1 MSRGR
6 WGRRVGRCAGRRC
19 EVRVSRTVGN
29 SRAARYSCRNR
40 ESARALSLI
49 SGAPRSDQFFLAEVT
64 RHFRTAQ
71 CESAG
76 GMSSAVA
83 PTISLHA
90 ERRARSIAPTASA
103 SSSSSNLRVTRRGIA
118 VGCPLMTM
126 LVGTRPEARAVDYF
140 TTPPNTLEFENVVFP
155 RYPGFVTL
163 PSGVQVKELCVG
175 DGAVATAST
184 RESLELKIMMW
195 TVHQG
200 RSAGETRVRFV
211 PGDGAVIH
219 GIEQAVL
226 AGGGM
231 RVGGTR
237 RALVPPPRLPSHGR
251 TFHSAKTKP
260 RVQSSGSRQRTI
272 LRWECKRRSRRG

>member
-1 MSRGR
+1 
-6 WGRRVGRCAGRRC
+6 
-19 EVRVSRTVGN
+19 
-29 SRAARYSCRNR
+29 
-40 ESARALSLI
+40 
-49 SGAPRSDQFFLAEVT
+49 
-64 RHFRTAQ
+64 
-71 CESAG
+71 
-76 GMSSAVA
+76 
-83 PTISLHA
+83 
-90 ERRARSIAPTASA
+90 
-103 SSSSSNLRVTRRGIA
+103 
-118 VGCPLMTM
+118 MTM

-184 RESLELKIMMW
+184 RESLELKVRMW

-200 RSAGETRVRFV
+200 RSAGETRVVFV

-237 RALVPPPRLPSHGR
+237 RALVPPKASVSWPYVSLSEDEAASTNTKFGFAPAYDPSLG
-251 TFHSAKTKP
+251 
-260 RVQSSGSRQRTI
+260 VQTPLTSGI
-272 LRWECKRRSRRG
+272 GPVPDALRPGGEGLAGLRDA

>member
-1 MSRGR
+1 
-6 WGRRVGRCAGRRC
+6 
-19 EVRVSRTVGN
+19 
-29 SRAARYSCRNR
+29 
-40 ESARALSLI
+40 
-49 SGAPRSDQFFLAEVT
+49 
-64 RHFRTAQ
+64 
-71 CESAG
+71 
-76 GMSSAVA
+76 
-83 PTISLHA
+83 
-90 ERRARSIAPTASA
+90 
-103 SSSSSNLRVTRRGIA
+103 
-118 VGCPLMTM
+118 MTM

-184 RESLELKIMMW
+184 RESLELKVRIW

-200 RSAGETRVRFV
+200 RSAGGTRVRFV

-237 RALVPPPRLPSHGR
+237 RALVPPKASVSWPYVSLSEDEAASKYKVRVRARVRSFAG
-251 TFHSAKTKP
+251 SANAAHVGDRAGARAFRP
-260 RVQSSGSRQRTI
+260 GGEGLAG
-272 LRWECKRRSRRG
+272 LRDA

>member
-1 MSRGR
+1 
-6 WGRRVGRCAGRRC
+6 
-19 EVRVSRTVGN
+19 
-29 SRAARYSCRNR
+29 
-40 ESARALSLI
+40 
-49 SGAPRSDQFFLAEVT
+49 
-64 RHFRTAQ
+64 
-71 CESAG
+71 
-76 GMSSAVA
+76 
-83 PTISLHA
+83 
-90 ERRARSIAPTASA
+90 
-103 SSSSSNLRVTRRGIA
+103 
-118 VGCPLMTM
+118 MTM

-184 RESLELKIMMW
+184 RESLELKIRMY

-226 AGGGM
+226 AGGGHA
-231 RVGGTR
+231 R
-237 RALVPPPRLPSHGR
+237 RGHEARARAPQGFRLMAVR
-251 TFHSAKTKP
+251 FT
-260 RVQSSGSRQRTI
+260 QR
-272 LRWECKRRSRRG
+272 RRSREYKVRVRARVRSFAGSANAAHVGDRAGARCLRPGGEGLAGLRDA

>member
-1 MSRGR
+1 
-6 WGRRVGRCAGRRC
+6 
-19 EVRVSRTVGN
+19 
-29 SRAARYSCRNR
+29 
-40 ESARALSLI
+40 
-49 SGAPRSDQFFLAEVT
+49 
-64 RHFRTAQ
+64 
-71 CESAG
+71 
-76 GMSSAVA
+76 
-83 PTISLHA
+83 
-90 ERRARSIAPTASA
+90 
-103 SSSSSNLRVTRRGIA
+103 
-118 VGCPLMTM
+118 MTM

-184 RESLELKIMMW
+184 RESLELKVRIW

-237 RALVPPPRLPSHGR
+237 RTLVPPKASVSWPYVSLSEDEAAS
-251 TFHSAKTKP
+251 TI
-260 RVQSSGSRQRTI
+260 QSSGSRPRTT